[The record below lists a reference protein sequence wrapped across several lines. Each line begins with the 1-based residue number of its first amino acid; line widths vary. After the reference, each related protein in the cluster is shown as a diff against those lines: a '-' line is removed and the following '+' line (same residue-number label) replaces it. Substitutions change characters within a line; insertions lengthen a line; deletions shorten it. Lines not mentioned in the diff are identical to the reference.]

1 MHASDVFE
9 AMFRFDDKKKQAEN
23 ASANCPIVEI
33 PDVEAAAF
41 KVMLSFIYMDELSAL
56 NGDNAMA
63 VLYAAT
69 KYNIPELVGAS
80 LQIPFSKFRNVFLAY
95 SQARL
100 FDLEN
105 YANDCLAYIDKN
117 ADILFKSDAFLEIDQ
132 KLLCEILEREEL
144 QIREEISVWKACR
157 ENGIEWSAENCRKI
171 LGPALFKIRFP
182 LFLQADFSEK
192 IVPSGIL
199 TADEVAGVEQY
210 HTNHDFCGI
219 SDRLLYPLQFPC
231 HRRIW
236 IFGTLLMDIEKVSEF
251 VEQMAGANR
260 HSETLYINGLTWRIC
275 ANTKTKT
282 GSTDNDKCLGIY
294 LLFDAPE
301 EDSHWHTAAF
311 IRQHLELFHRKM

>member
-1 MHASDVFE
+1 MSKSAIAGIKLMLSTGEYADVHFLVGDGDGKEILTARKLILMHASDVFK

-23 ASANCPIVEI
+23 SSANCPIVEI

-41 KVMLSFIYMDELSAL
+41 KVMLSFIYTDELSAL

-69 KYNIPELVGAS
+69 KYNIPELVAAS
-80 LQIPFSKFRNVFLAY
+80 LQNLSPNCAMFSWLMPRPAFSTWRTMPTIVWLTLTKMLTFCSNLM
-95 SQARL
+95 L
-100 FDLEN
+100 FWKL
-105 YANDCLAYIDKN
+105 IKN
-117 ADILFKSDAFLEIDQ
+117 CF
-132 KLLCEILEREEL
+132 
-144 QIREEISVWKACR
+144 
-157 ENGIEWSAENCRKI
+157 
-171 LGPALFKIRFP
+171 
-182 LFLQADFSEK
+182 
-192 IVPSGIL
+192 PSGIL

-231 HRRIW
+231 NRRIW

-260 HSETLYINGLTWRIC
+260 HSETLYINGLPWRIC